1 MKLLLVEDD
10 ARTRAYLIQG
20 LCEQGYVV
28 DIASDGVQ
36 GLHLA
41 STGAYD
47 AVVLDGMLPA
57 LDGLEVLRRLRETP
71 GPNQDA
77 AVIMLT
83 ARDTVEDRVNGLQR
97 GADDYLVKPFSF
109 MELLARLQALLRR
122 AGPRSAAGA
131 SGESKTVR
139 LSDLEL
145 DLLSRQA
152 RRAGQ
157 RIVLTAKEF
166 ALLATLLRRQG
177 QVLSK
182 TVLAELVWDI
192 HFDSDLNVVEAAVR
206 RLRAKIDDG
215 HPRRLLHTV
224 RGMGYV
230 MEVRESEGLP

>member
-10 ARTRAYLIQG
+10 VRTQAYLAQG
-20 LCEQGYVV
+20 LGEQGYVIDV
-28 DIASDGVQ
+28 APDGVQ

-41 STGAYD
+41 RTGAYD
-47 AVVLDGMLPA
+47 AVVLDGMLPL
-57 LDGLEVLRRLRETP
+57 LDGLELLPLLRHTP
-71 GPNQDA
+71 GPNQQA
-77 AVIMLT
+77 PVIMLT
-83 ARDTVEDRVNGLQR
+83 ARDTVDDRVRGLQH

-122 AGPRSAAGA
+122 AAPRPA
-131 SGESKTVR
+131 SGDTAAVQTVG
-139 LSDLEL
+139 LFDLEL

-157 RIVLTAKEF
+157 RINLTAKEF
-166 ALLATLLRRQG
+166 ALLSTLLRRQG

-182 TVLAELVWDI
+182 TVLAEMVWDI
-192 HFDSDLNVVEAAVR
+192 HFDSDLNVVEAAVK

-230 MEVRESEGLP
+230 LELRDAGGPP

>member
-1 MKLLLVEDD
+1 
-10 ARTRAYLIQG
+10 
-20 LCEQGYVV
+20 
-28 DIASDGVQ
+28 
-36 GLHLA
+36 
-41 STGAYD
+41 
-47 AVVLDGMLPA
+47 VLDGMLPL
-57 LDGLEVLRRLRETP
+57 LDGLELLRLIRHTP
-71 GPNQDA
+71 GPNQQA
-77 AVIMLT
+77 PVIMLT
-83 ARDTVEDRVNGLQR
+83 ARDTVDDRVRGLQH

-122 AGPRSAAGA
+122 AAPRSA
-131 SGESKTVR
+131 SGDSAAVQTVR

-157 RIVLTAKEF
+157 RINLTVKEF
-166 ALLATLLRRQG
+166 ALLSMLLRRQG

-182 TVLAELVWDI
+182 TVLAEMVWDI
-192 HFDSDLNVVEAAVR
+192 HFDSDLNVVEAAIK

-230 MEVRESEGLP
+230 LELRDAEGPP

>member
-10 ARTRAYLIQG
+10 VRTQAYLTQG
-20 LCEQGYVV
+20 LSEQGYVV
-28 DIASDGVQ
+28 DVAPDGVQ

-41 STGAYD
+41 RTGAYD
-47 AVVLDGMLPA
+47 AVVLDGMLPG
-57 LDGLEVLRRLRETP
+57 LDGLQLLRLIRQTP
-71 GPNQDA
+71 GPNQQA
-77 AVIMLT
+77 PVIMLT
-83 ARDTVEDRVNGLQR
+83 ARDTVDDRVRGLQH

-122 AGPRSAAGA
+122 AAPRAPGSAAA
-131 SGESKTVR
+131 DVQTMR
-139 LSDLEL
+139 LCDLEL

-157 RIVLTAKEF
+157 RINLTAKEF
-166 ALLATLLRRQG
+166 ALLSTLLRRQG

-192 HFDSDLNVVEAAVR
+192 HFDSDLNVVEAAIK

-215 HPRRLLHTV
+215 QPQRLLHTV

-230 MEVRESEGLP
+230 LEQRAAERAG